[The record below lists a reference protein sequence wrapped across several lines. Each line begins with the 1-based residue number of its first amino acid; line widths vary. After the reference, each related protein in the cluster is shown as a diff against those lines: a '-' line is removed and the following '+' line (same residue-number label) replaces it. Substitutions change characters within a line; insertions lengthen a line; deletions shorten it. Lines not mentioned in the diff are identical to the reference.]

1 MAGFDPIWPDFEFLR
16 LKTFIMSEIP
26 MQRIPFKAYSNKEIA
41 RLYDVSPR
49 TWRRWLE
56 PFRNDIGYRKG
67 HFYNPNQVKV
77 IFEKLGIPDAFDDRS

>member
-1 MAGFDPIWPDFEFLR
+1 MN
-16 LKTFIMSEIP
+16 EIP

-56 PFRNDIGYRKG
+56 PFRNDIGSRKG

-77 IFEKLGIPDAFDDRS
+77 IFEKLGVPNVFEDLA